1 MSDHYLLNS
10 AIVRK
15 RTAITAIVGMFL
27 GVALLLT
34 IDFMVDEAPAA
45 PSTHISIPA
54 PLFAIGDSVCANN
67 GGRRD
72 IVINKK
78 SDVFTFIC
86 EDGMTLSDTVV
97 RVVKK

>member
-1 MSDHYLLNS
+1 MSGYYLLNS

-15 RTAITAIVGMFL
+15 RTAITAIVGVVVGL
-27 GVALLLT
+27 SIPDT
-34 IDFMVDEAPAA
+34 IDFMVEEAPAA

-67 GGRRD
+67 GGRKD

-86 EDGMTLSDTVV
+86 DDGMTLSDTVV